1 MAEFPPATKMPYSAR
16 MLELTTC
23 MFFAVRK
30 AASETYKHPD
40 GTTLLTY
47 ADTLLDREN
56 VRKRVLEFELANG
69 WLIDDRSTM
78 AAQTAQPAAQQVPP
92 QQAPAPVAPSIGF
105 MPVQPPQA
113 VQPMQPVQ
121 MMVPTMPIEA
131 PVQQPPPA
139 PVDENGGMVM
149 PTSKIRRSG
158 ALGGSPAIPPAPP
171 MATVLQAPPAP
182 PMAVPVP
189 QVQLPIQVPP
199 SGLAMAPPAPAIPQI
214 PTVNVPQVAGGVDL
228 SGVLAKL
235 DEISKSTNGDFKQL
249 VTNLSAQANE
259 TNKLLREINEG
270 VKSLRELQSVSF
282 VALHHLYL
290 VSPMG
295 AQTGESGKNLAT
307 FKDYLSQYVPR

>member
-1 MAEFPPATKMPYSAR
+1 MAEAKFPPESKMPYSAR
-16 MLELTTC
+16 QLELTAC
-23 MFFAVRK
+23 LFFHVRK
-30 AASETYKHPD
+30 AASETYKNPD

-47 ADTLLDREN
+47 ADTLLDRDN
-56 VRKRVLEFELANG
+56 VRKRVLDYELANG
-69 WLIDDRSTM
+69 WLIDDRSTLT
-78 AAQTAQPAAQQVPP
+78 QSLAQPAAQPMAP
-92 QQAPAPVAPSIGF
+92 QQAPAPVVPSIGF

-121 MMVPTMPIEA
+121 MMVPTMPMEA
-131 PVQQPPPA
+131 PTQQPPPSA
-139 PVDENGGMVM
+139 VDEGGGMVM
-149 PTSKIRRSG
+149 PTSKIRRSNV
-158 ALGGSPAIPPAPP
+158 LGGPTAIPPAPP
-171 MATVLQAPPAP
+171 MATVLQAPPSP
-182 PMAVPVP
+182 PTPIPVP
-189 QVQLPIQVPP
+189 QAQVMPQAPIMQAPTPNIPQVPV
-199 SGLAMAPPAPAIPQI
+199 
-214 PTVNVPQVAGGVDL
+214 VNVPQMAGGIDL

-259 TNKLLREINEG
+259 TNKLLREINDG

-295 AQTGESGKNLAT
+295 QQTGEAGKNLAT